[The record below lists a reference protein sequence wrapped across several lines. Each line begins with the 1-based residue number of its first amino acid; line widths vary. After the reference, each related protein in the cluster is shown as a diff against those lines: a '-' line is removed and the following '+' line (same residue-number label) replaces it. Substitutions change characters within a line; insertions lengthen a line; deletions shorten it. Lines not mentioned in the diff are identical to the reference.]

1 MKKYALL
8 AVLLAAGFSFST
20 IGFQKQEI
28 KAAEESGTEVE
39 ETSREQVKI
48 SPTEGESDGMAL
60 YSSCP
65 FIYEETEW
73 ELQTFV
79 QEDMLI
85 DGELAMDDR
94 GHFLIQ
100 VSSGEDS
107 YVMFDDTV
115 QLGIP
120 EADAWIDDQEK
131 LHIVVRDVRTARYRV
146 TDFTYDSEKKEFV
159 GNDVLNGDGINYLGT
174 TGK

>member
-1 MKKYALL
+1 
-8 AVLLAAGFSFST
+8 
-20 IGFQKQEI
+20 
-28 KAAEESGTEVE
+28 
-39 ETSREQVKI
+39 
-48 SPTEGESDGMAL
+48 MAL

-107 YVMFDDTV
+107 YVMFDDIV
-115 QLGIP
+115 QLGMP

-146 TDFTYDSEKKEFV
+146 TVYLQIQRKKICWK
-159 GNDVLNGDGINYLGT
+159 DVLNGDGIIIWEQQVNSFCT
-174 TGK
+174 ASIFSK

>member
-1 MKKYALL
+1 MKKYILP
-8 AVLLAAGFSFST
+8 AVLLAAGFSLST

-28 KAAEESGTEVE
+28 KAAEESGTEV
-39 ETSREQVKI
+39 
-48 SPTEGESDGMAL
+48 
-60 YSSCP
+60 
-65 FIYEETEW
+65 EETEW

>member
-1 MKKYALL
+1 MKKYILP
-8 AVLLAAGFSFST
+8 AVLLAAGFSLST
-20 IGFQKQEI
+20 ISFQKQEI

-48 SPTEGESDGMAL
+48 SPTEGELDGMAL

-115 QLGIP
+115 QLGMP
-120 EADAWIDDQEK
+120 EADVWTDAQEN
-131 LHIVVRDVRTARYRV
+131 LHIVLRDVRSAKYSV
-146 TDFTYDSEKKEFV
+146 TDFVYYSQAAEFV
-159 GNDVLNGDGINYLGT
+159 GSVVLDGEGINYMGT
-174 TGK
+174 TAK

>member
-8 AVLLAAGFSFST
+8 AVLLAAGFSLST

-28 KAAEESGTEVE
+28 KA
-39 ETSREQVKI
+39 
-48 SPTEGESDGMAL
+48 
-60 YSSCP
+60 
-65 FIYEETEW
+65 
-73 ELQTFV
+73 
-79 QEDMLI
+79 DMLI

-107 YVMFDDTV
+107 YIMFDDTV
-115 QLGIP
+115 QLGMP
-120 EADAWIDDQEK
+120 EADAWIDEQEK